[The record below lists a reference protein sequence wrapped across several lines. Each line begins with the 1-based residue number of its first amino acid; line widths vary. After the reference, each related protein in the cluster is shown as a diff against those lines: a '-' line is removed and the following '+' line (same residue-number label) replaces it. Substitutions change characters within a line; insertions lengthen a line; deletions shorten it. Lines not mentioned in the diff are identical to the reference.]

1 MDRLAAT
8 IVDQLEALAAK
19 VRAMTVDRARSSLT
33 SFSIGITAV
42 TLALFAAVVLV
53 KGLFRLLAVVTTEAG
68 AYGIFGGIFLIGAA
82 FIWAKRNDTGEDNG

>member
-8 IVDQLEALAAK
+8 IVDQLESLAAK
-19 VRAMTVDRARSSLT
+19 VREMTVDRARSSLT

-68 AYGIFGGIFLIGAA
+68 AYGIFGGIFLIAA
-82 FIWAKRNDTGEDNG
+82 VFVWRKRTDTGEDNG